1 MYYTMVCNIRKST
14 IENPYKER
22 RVPGW
27 IRYRTTGVCCLL
39 IGWFLFGGSIEV
51 IEQKN
56 GSAIA
61 SSSVIGP
68 DYHLRRPLTQ
78 VNDVDDDEENYN
90 KKDDDEFR
98 LPQIQ
103 LDDDNEGNYNEKD
116 VVDDQDRGWSRL
128 SGKDDDEDQQQLEE
142 ENQEEKTPLDDDN
155 DEEEGEFPSIEQDQF
170 LDWIRSY
177 YQQLDFADGPPPP
190 PLFDN
195 TDNPQQKLTKSLL
208 SESLALGCDYMVHNQ
223 KTETG
228 NFNYQY
234 DFVED
239 KLDDDD
245 SPVRQAGALWGTTL
259 CFQSMPETFSYQT
272 AVENGIA
279 FFQKHTVDGP
289 IEGSR
294 MIVYP
299 GFENESQSGVNALYG
314 LALIDYLVTIR
325 ENPKVAEQ
333 VQTTASSLRDLETE
347 LTRII
352 RFLKYLQNEDGH
364 FSEAYDLEQDEKSDE
379 HSSYYDGETMLC
391 LVKAARYLGDDHK
404 DLIPLIERTAPILAK
419 AYTIDAWRDDV
430 HDSDHTKGFYQWSSM
445 VFKEY
450 YLAEWEDYEYFG
462 DCLLVLAHWIIHTHG
477 VLNRPRN
484 TGYAFEG
491 ILSAYKVAEMRG
503 QREAIAD
510 LAYAIDEGLYKLT
523 GWQVGGP
530 LAHTN
535 KFLVSHPTDEGI
547 AIGGIMNSKH
557 DAPLRI
563 DTTQH
568 QMHAVMM
575 ALETLFVRT
584 RR

>member
-1 MYYTMVCNIRKST
+1 M
-14 IENPYKER
+14 
-22 RVPGW
+22 
-27 IRYRTTGVCCLL
+27 L
-39 IGWFLFGGSIEV
+39 IGWILFGGSIEV

-325 ENPKVAEQ
+325 EGPF
-333 VQTTASSLRDLETE
+333 R
-347 LTRII
+347 
-352 RFLKYLQNEDGH
+352 
-364 FSEAYDLEQDEKSDE
+364 
-379 HSSYYDGETMLC
+379 C
-391 LVKAARYLGDDHK
+391 
-404 DLIPLIERTAPILAK
+404 
-419 AYTIDAWRDDV
+419 
-430 HDSDHTKGFYQWSSM
+430 
-445 VFKEY
+445 
-450 YLAEWEDYEYFG
+450 
-462 DCLLVLAHWIIHTHG
+462 
-477 VLNRPRN
+477 PR
-484 TGYAFEG
+484 
-491 ILSAYKVAEMRG
+491 
-503 QREAIAD
+503 
-510 LAYAIDEGLYKLT
+510 
-523 GWQVGGP
+523 
-530 LAHTN
+530 
-535 KFLVSHPTDEGI
+535 
-547 AIGGIMNSKH
+547 
-557 DAPLRI
+557 
-563 DTTQH
+563 
-568 QMHAVMM
+568 
-575 ALETLFVRT
+575 
-584 RR
+584 